1 MPTYS
6 FHNTKTGEEFD
17 KFMSWKDRDQ
27 YLEDNPDLKPVIT
40 SAALIGGTGDRT
52 KPPAGFNDVLSRVA
66 ENSPYSPLADTHGK
80 KDAKSVANRNI
91 VKKARKKLGGKI
103 SKGT

>member
-6 FHNTKTGEEFD
+6 FENTTTGEEFD
-17 KFMSWKDRDQ
+17 KFMSWKDREQ
-27 YLEDNPDLKPVIT
+27 YLKDNPELRAVMT

-66 ENSPYSPLADTHGK
+66 ENSPYSPLAETHGK

-103 SKGT
+103 TKD

>member
-1 MPTYS
+1 MTA
-6 FHNTKTGEEFD
+6 
-17 KFMSWKDRDQ
+17 
-27 YLEDNPDLKPVIT
+27 
-40 SAALIGGTGDRT
+40 AALIGGTGDRT
-52 KPPAGFNDVLSRVA
+52 KPPAVFNDVLSRVA

-103 SKGT
+103 TAAAVTGPAKHPLPASSVPASTFDVICLINKT

>member
-66 ENSPYSPLADTHGK
+66 ENYPYSPLAETHGK
-80 KDAKSVANRNI
+80 KDSKSVANRNI

>member
-6 FHNTKTGEEFD
+6 FENTTTGEEFD
-17 KFMSWKDRDQ
+17 KFMSWKDREK
-27 YLEDNPDLKPVIT
+27 YLKDNPELRAVMT

-52 KPPAGFNDVLSRVA
+52 KLPAGFNDVLSRVA

-103 SKGT
+103 TKD

>member
-52 KPPAGFNDVLSRVA
+52 KAPAGFNEVLSKVSEA
-66 ENSPYSPLADTHGK
+66 NPYSSLAETHGRTHGRTHCRNTWQTNEQKNRTLGRRIK
-80 KDAKSVANRNI
+80 K
-91 VKKARKKLGGKI
+91 
-103 SKGT
+103 